1 MDCSLTRNRTV
12 YDELRREML
21 LRSGKTEEELSALKK
36 NSANRLMQE
45 LTRAQ
50 LTSQCTGREESTA
63 ESGLAVCRER

>member
-1 MDCSLTRNRTV
+1 
-12 YDELRREML
+12 
-21 LRSGKTEEELSALKK
+21 
-36 NSANRLMQE
+36 MQE